1 MNQWPCPDKLEP
13 NPDYGSCSKCG
24 YLVRLPHDCTWEP
37 MGDLDPEETYDLE
50 DQGGKDGQV
59 RASRGGRG
67 VWEDPQPDPTVEQ
80 TLLNIAVEALEQLIR
95 RLEGRTF

>member
-37 MGDLDPEETYDLE
+37 MEDLDPEETYDQGLE
-50 DQGGKDGQV
+50 PPLP
-59 RASRGGRG
+59 S
-67 VWEDPQPDPTVEQ
+67 VEQ
-80 TLLNIAVEALEQLIR
+80 ALLNIAVEALEQLIS
-95 RLEGRTF
+95 RLEGRTL